1 MQYGA
6 KIAIWREQRAR
17 STEQQA
23 RVDEN
28 FRTATELCR
37 KEQNGRNIL
46 SGNSLKG
53 SNIKLKKKRNP
64 CGREKGCWRG
74 RETTNFFYLA

>member
-6 KIAIWREQRAR
+6 KITIWREQRAR
-17 STEQQA
+17 STEQQT

-46 SGNSLKG
+46 IKTLSGNSLKG
-53 SNIKLKKKRNP
+53 SNIQHEKKEKSMRQGKRMRAATKN
-64 CGREKGCWRG
+64 
-74 RETTNFFYLA
+74 

>member
-1 MQYGA
+1 MQYGT
-6 KIAIWREQRAR
+6 KITIWREQRAR

-28 FRTATELCR
+28 FRTATVIWQ

-46 SGNSLKG
+46 TKWKFFERLEY
-53 SNIKLKKKRNP
+53 KK
-64 CGREKGCWRG
+64 
-74 RETTNFFYLA
+74 